1 MRRLLIMG
9 PPGAGKGTQA
19 ALIKDYYKIVH
30 ISTGDMFRKA
40 MKNETP
46 LGRLAKEYIDKG
58 ELVPDSVTISLVRE
72 RLQEEDCEKG
82 FLLDGFPRTIAQAIA
97 LDDLLSE
104 LNIKID
110 KVINIQV
117 PDEDLISRITGRRV
131 CLNCGASYHVA
142 NQPSKVDGICDNCH
156 GLLYQRDDDSEE
168 TIKNRLVVY
177 NSQTKPLLEYYKNSG
192 TLESINGTGTVE
204 EIFDRIKDTLGEN

>member
-1 MRRLLIMG
+1 MRLLIMG

-19 ALIKDYYKIVH
+19 ALIKDTYNIVH

-46 LGRLAKEYIDKG
+46 LGKLAKEYIDKG

-97 LDDLLSE
+97 LDDMLSE

-110 KVINIQV
+110 KVINVEV
-117 PDEDLISRITGRRV
+117 PDEDLIERITGRRI
-131 CLNCGASYHVA
+131 CLNCGAGYHVK
-142 NQPSKVDGICDNCH
+142 NQPPKVEGICDNCH

-177 NSQTKPLLEYYKNSG
+177 NRQTKPLLEYYKNAGILATIEGKG
-192 TLESINGTGTVE
+192 TIE
-204 EIFDRIKDTLGEN
+204 EIFDKIKSTLGGN